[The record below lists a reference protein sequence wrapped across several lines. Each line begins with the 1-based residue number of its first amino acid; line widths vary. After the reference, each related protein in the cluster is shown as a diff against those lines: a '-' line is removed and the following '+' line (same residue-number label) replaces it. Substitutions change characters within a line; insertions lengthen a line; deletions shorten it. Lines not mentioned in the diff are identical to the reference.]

1 MSFRYKSALLS
12 LISMALIYGW
22 FFVTLMTD
30 QHSSALAHVGRLA
43 MTVVILAVVMA
54 VGHILL
60 VLTSREK
67 YSAMDER
74 ERGFDRRATSV
85 GYYLLIAGALAAIS
99 TLHMGASGPHMG
111 YAVLL
116 AIVVA
121 ECARQAVFLI
131 LHHRAA

>member
-22 FFVTLMTD
+22 FFFTLLTD
-30 QHSSALAHVGRLA
+30 QHSSPLANVGRLA
-43 MTVVILAVVMA
+43 MTVVVLAVVMA
-54 VGHILL
+54 LGHILL
-60 VLTSREK
+60 ALTSREK

-85 GYYLLIAGALAAIS
+85 GYYLLIVGALAAIS
-99 TLHMGASGPHMG
+99 TLHMGASGPYMG

>member
-30 QHSSALAHVGRLA
+30 QHSRALAHVGRLA

-60 VLTSREK
+60 EP
-67 YSAMDER
+67 APER
-74 ERGFDRRATSV
+74 
-85 GYYLLIAGALAAIS
+85 
-99 TLHMGASGPHMG
+99 
-111 YAVLL
+111 
-116 AIVVA
+116 
-121 ECARQAVFLI
+121 
-131 LHHRAA
+131 